1 MQAVGARMLVRHEL
15 AEVGAV
21 ERPGVDD
28 LLAMGIDD
36 GDDLSGRDE
45 GGLAAPCRNFDRSVS
60 IVPAL
65 TV

>member
-1 MQAVGARMLVRHEL
+1 MRARVLVRHEL

-28 LLAMGIDD
+28 LLAMGVDH
-36 GDDLSGRDE
+36 GDDLAGRDE
-45 GGLAAPCRNFDRSVS
+45 RGLAAARRDFDREFA
-60 IVPAL
+60 ITPIL